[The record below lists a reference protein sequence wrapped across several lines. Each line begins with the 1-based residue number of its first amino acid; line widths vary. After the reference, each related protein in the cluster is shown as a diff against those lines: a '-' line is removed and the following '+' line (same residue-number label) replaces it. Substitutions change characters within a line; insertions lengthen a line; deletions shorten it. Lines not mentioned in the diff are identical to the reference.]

1 VVLPTWKA
9 LNKAKELGLDLVEI
23 APNAKPPVCRI
34 VDYGKFKY
42 EQAKQKKSDKP
53 KKREKEVKF
62 RVNIDPH
69 DYAIKMMHAED
80 FLAHGF
86 KVRIQ
91 LQFKGRQMA
100 HKELG
105 FDLMEKIKVDLSG
118 MAHID
123 LEPKLNNR
131 NILMMVSPLPAEK
144 QKRRFRKDG
153 TKFDLAETEAAVDA
167 YDDDDEDYDED
178 YDDAD
183 GDDDDDSDVAGEDD
197 REGDEAE
204 SK

>member
-1 VVLPTWKA
+1 
-9 LNKAKELGLDLVEI
+9 
-23 APNAKPPVCRI
+23 
-34 VDYGKFKY
+34 
-42 EQAKQKKSDKP
+42 
-53 KKREKEVKF
+53 
-62 RVNIDPH
+62 
-69 DYAIKMMHAED
+69 
-80 FLAHGF
+80 
-86 KVRIQ
+86 
-91 LQFKGRQMA
+91 
-100 HKELG
+100 
-105 FDLMEKIKVDLSG
+105 
-118 MAHID
+118 
-123 LEPKLNNR
+123 
-131 NILMMVSPLPAEK
+131 MMVSPLPAEK